1 MSEQQKRRS
10 GFVETAVIFAI
21 AIVLAWLIRTFV
33 VESFVVKGVSMQ
45 PTFYTGYRVLVDK
58 LATRLYSLKTG
69 EIVVFHSPV
78 RPRQDW
84 IKRVIG
90 VPGDTVSIRNSNVYI
105 NGHLYREPFLKY
117 RQSISVAPLKVPP
130 GYLWVLGD
138 NRPDSYDSRYFGL
151 LPMKKVIGQA
161 FLVWW
166 PPGQI
171 KVLS

>member
-1 MSEQQKRRS
+1 MSEQQTRRS
-10 GFVETAVIFAI
+10 GLVETIVMLAI
-21 AIVLAWLIRTFV
+21 AIALAWLIRTFI
-33 VESFVVKGVSMQ
+33 VESFVVSGISMQ

-58 LATRLYSLKTG
+58 LATRLYPLKTG

-78 RPRQDW
+78 KPRQDW

-90 VPGDTVSIRNSNVYI
+90 VPGDTVSIRNNNVYI
-105 NGHLYREPFLKY
+105 NGRLYPEPFLKY
-117 RQSISVAPLKVPP
+117 RQSFNVAPLKVPP

-138 NRPDSYDSRYFGL
+138 NRPKSWDSRYFGL

-161 FLVWW
+161 FVVWW
-166 PPGQI
+166 PPGAV